1 MITTLLAVAAQAAAR
16 LASPAAETAT
26 LRALDQALFDAVAPG
41 DPHRLWDRTLTP
53 DAIYVDENGDVMSR
67 AAFLKE
73 LKPLPA
79 GASGNIKI
87 SEYRAVFH
95 GDTALV
101 WQRADESETYHG
113 VALKAQ
119 YLLTESW
126 RREAGAW
133 KLAMVHAYVVAVDP
147 PAVPLPAAT
156 LADYAGAYRLGDLSY
171 TIRMEGDHLTGQQ
184 SGGMARPLLAEI
196 KDVLFVAGRPRV
208 RMIFQ
213 RDAQGRVTGFID
225 RREGEDLAWTRAP

>member
-1 MITTLLAVAAQAAAR
+1 MISLILAVAAHAAHAA
-16 LASPAAETAT
+16 LADQTAT

-41 DPHRLWDRTLTP
+41 DPQRLWAKTLTA
-53 DAIYVDENGDVMSR
+53 DAFYVDENGSVMSR
-67 AAFLKE
+67 ADFLKE

-79 GASGNIKI
+79 GASGHIAI

-95 GDTALV
+95 GDTAQV
-101 WQRADESETYHG
+101 WQRADEDETYHG
-113 VALKAQ
+113 VPLKAQ

-133 KLAMVHAYVVAVDP
+133 KLAMVHVYVTRPDP
-147 PAVPLPAAT
+147 PAVTLPAADV
-156 LADYAGAYRLGDLSY
+156 AAYVGAYRLNDLSY
-171 TIRMEGDHLTGQQ
+171 TIRLEGDRLTGQQ
-184 SGGMARPLLAEI
+184 GGGSARPLLAEL

-213 RDAQGRVTGFID
+213 RDAQGRVTGYID
-225 RREGEDLAWTRAP
+225 RREGEDLVWTREP